1 MEQAV
6 ITGVG
11 IHKFGRFDNESY
23 VEIGRQATVAAL
35 KDANM
40 SINDIQM
47 MFCGRVFLP
56 MSVGLRIL
64 TQLGR
69 TGIPVTDIEAAC
81 AASVDCILL
90 AQMAV
95 ASGMYDKVLAVG
107 VEKMP
112 RGFMDPTLIFDKW
125 QCLMGLSQNPAYWAM
140 NARRHMHDYGTTI
153 EQIAKVAFKNHKNS
167 VHNPYSFYQKAFT
180 MEEIL
185 NSPVV
190 NDPIRL
196 YMICAPVEGAA
207 AVVICS
213 EKVAKKHTTKPIKI
227 AACVHKTSQYPLTQV
242 AAFCASP
249 TSNPTVH
256 ALAAKEAYETAGI
269 GPEDLDLAELQD
281 TDAFCE
287 IEAYEELGFCGKG
300 EGGRLIDEG
309 VTEMGGKLP
318 VNVSGGLISKGE
330 PVGASHLGQV
340 FEIVTQLRGEA
351 GPRQVPDAKVGLA
364 HVYGAHGHCGVT
376 ILKK

>member
-1 MEQAV
+1 MEEAV
-6 ITGVG
+6 IAGVG

-23 VEIGRQATVAAL
+23 VEIGRQAAVMAL

-40 SINDIQM
+40 GIQDIQM
-47 MFCGRVFLP
+47 VFCGAVFLP

-69 TGIPVTDIEAAC
+69 TGIPVIDVEAAC
-81 AASVDCILL
+81 AASVACVRL

-95 ASGMYDKVLAVG
+95 ASGMYDKVLAIG

-167 VHNPYSFYQKAFT
+167 VHNPYAMYQKAFS
-180 MEEIL
+180 MGEIL
-185 NSPVV
+185 NSAVV

-196 YMICAPVEGAA
+196 LMICAPDEGAA

-213 EKVAKKHTTKPIKI
+213 EKVAKKYTTKPIKI

-249 TSNPTVH
+249 TPNPTVH
-256 ALAAKEAYETAGI
+256 ALAAKEAYEIAGI
-269 GPEDLDLAELQD
+269 GPEDLDLAEVQD

-287 IEAYEELGFCGKG
+287 IEAYEELGFCTKG
-300 EGGRLIDEG
+300 QGGRLIDEG

-351 GPRQVPDAKVGLA
+351 GPRQATDAKVGLA
-364 HVYGAHGHCGVT
+364 HVYGAHGHCGIT
-376 ILKK
+376 ILKR